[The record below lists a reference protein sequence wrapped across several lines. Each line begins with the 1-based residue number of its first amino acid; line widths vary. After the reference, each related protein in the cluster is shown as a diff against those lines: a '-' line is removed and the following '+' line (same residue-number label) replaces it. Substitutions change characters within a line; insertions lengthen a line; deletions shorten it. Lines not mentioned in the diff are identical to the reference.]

1 MQWASPKH
9 PSAYDRS
16 PGSQVPRYS
25 TVACALSPV
34 HYRYNCTRQLYIVHL
49 IDVPVLNCKSAK
61 YINQAILVK
70 STNHELLFIA
80 PVCTS
85 VYQCHDASDMV
96 RQCTD
101 YYWLSP
107 FKSTSVATHPTLHP
121 PMGTFC
127 LWLARSLALLARPTQ
142 PEQAKPAKPGKTW
155 RFYVIFFTKNIDNNT
170 HCLHVVLIFF
180 KHW

>member
-1 MQWASPKH
+1 MQHCSAVSLPQTA
-9 PSAYDRS
+9 PAYDRS
-16 PGSQVPRYS
+16 PAQVPRYS
-25 TVACALSPV
+25 TVACPLLPV
-34 HYRYNCTRQLYIVHL
+34 HCRYNCTRQWYIVHL

-107 FKSTSVATHPTLHP
+107 FKSTSVATPPTLHP

-127 LWLARSLALLARPTQ
+127 LWLARSLALLARDQ
-142 PEQAKPAKPGKTW
+142 PSLSKQSQQSLGKPGGFTSFSLLKTSIICIVCTM
-155 RFYVIFFTKNIDNNT
+155 F
-170 HCLHVVLIFF
+170 
-180 KHW
+180 